1 VSDRSSRVFLV
12 DDDPAVCRA
21 LGRLI
26 RAAGHEVVS
35 FTSPAAFL
43 AREPHPGPACLVLD
57 LRMPGMTGLE
67 VQDVLERAGRAVPIV
82 FISGRADVPA
92 SVRAMKAGAVD
103 FLGKPV
109 DEVELLAAIAGA
121 LERDRARRADRAER
135 DALDTRFVRLTP
147 REREV
152 CALVARGLL
161 NKQIAAELGTSE
173 KTVKVHRGRVMAKL
187 EVDSVAELVRLFDRV
202 TASAARGPG
211 PGASVGPP
219 PDARA
224 VVP

>member
-1 VSDRSSRVFLV
+1 VDGSPATVFLV

-21 LGRLI
+21 LARLI
-26 RAAGHEVVS
+26 RTAGHEVES
-35 FTSPAAFL
+35 FTSAPDFL
-43 AREPHPGPACLVLD
+43 ARAPHPGPACLVLD
-57 LRMPGMTGLE
+57 LRLPGMTGLE
-67 VQDVLERAGRAVPIV
+67 LQDLLERAGRAVPIV

-109 DEVELLAAIAGA
+109 DEAELLAAVAGA
-121 LERDRARRADRAER
+121 LERDRARRAERAER
-135 DALDTRFVRLTP
+135 EALDTRFSRLTP

-161 NKQIAAELGTSE
+161 NKQIAGRLGTTE
-173 KTVKVHRGRVMAKL
+173 KTIKVHRGRVMAKL

-202 TASAARGPG
+202 AGPG
-211 PGASVGPP
+211 RHGPLVSLRATGG
-219 PDARA
+219 DA
-224 VVP
+224 